1 MVLVKWKTQEM
12 GEMWSGKLG
21 NTISKS
27 TVWGGTPQLSSRPLF
42 PPHSAHSSQ
51 AVVPCSETILLS
63 QAEQELRG
71 WRRWGRL
78 LERGGRFLRAQEDS
92 E

>member
-27 TVWGGTPQLSSRPLF
+27 TVWGDPPNYPLDPLSCLTSSPQP
-42 PPHSAHSSQ
+42 
-51 AVVPCSETILLS
+51 VVPCSETILLS
-63 QAEQELRG
+63 QAEQEMRG
-71 WRRWGRL
+71 WEGWKTGT
-78 LERGGRFLRAQEDS
+78 GGFLTGEEDS
-92 E
+92 